1 MVEVRL
7 RPGGSLNALEPALRE
22 QANEANNVVTSFVGG
37 HPRDYLDRYLAWVN
51 QAWRA
56 LEYQLRHTQLEEL
69 LHTRHYWALRQM
81 DGSQAWL
88 TGQIKVELNSRREAL
103 VELADQAKLL
113 AGRWGVASGMIVVPD
128 TNVLLHSTKY
138 FDELDWYAALQ
149 IVATIHL
156 VIPLAV
162 IDQIDNLKRSKQEVR
177 SRARQTAKKIETILG
192 SRPLER
198 VALRTNDYGRV
209 MTTVEVLLDPLD
221 HQRLPDS
228 DSEIV
233 DRAAYLAELA
243 VTPVHVA
250 TFDNLMSF
258 RAAAA
263 GLRVVRPLPEYERD
277 DPPSLRRKQAPQKL
291 ETSS

>member
-1 MVEVRL
+1 MVEIRL
-7 RPGGSLNALEPALRE
+7 RPGGSLSALEPALRL
-22 QANEANNVVTSFVGG
+22 QANEANNVVVSFVGG

-88 TGQIKVELNSRREAL
+88 TGQIKVELNSRRDAL
-103 VELADQAKLL
+103 VELADQAKSL
-113 AGRWGVASGMIVVPD
+113 AARWGVASGMIVVPD
-128 TNVLLHSTKY
+128 TNVLLHSTQY
-138 FDELDWYAALQ
+138 FDELDWRTALQ
-149 IVATIHL
+149 IVAPVHL
-156 VIPLAV
+156 VIPMAV
-162 IDQIDNLKRSKQEVR
+162 VDQIDNLKRSKQQIR
-177 SRARQTAKKIETILG
+177 SRARQTANKIEGTFG
-192 SRPLER
+192 DRPLER
-198 VALRTNDYGRV
+198 VVLRTDGGV
-209 MTTVEVLLDPLD
+209 MTTVEIFVDPLE

-233 DRAAYLAELA
+233 DRAAYLGELA

-250 TFDNLMSF
+250 TFDNLMRF

-263 GLRVVRPLPEYERD
+263 GLKAVKPLPEYERQD
-277 DPPSLRRKQAPQKL
+277 EPSARRTRVPQHPSDP
-291 ETSS
+291 

>member
-1 MVEVRL
+1 VWHLRFMVEIRL
-7 RPGGSLNALEPALRE
+7 RHGGSLSALEPALRE
-22 QANEANNVVTSFVGG
+22 QANEANNVVTSFAGG

-51 QAWRA
+51 LAWRA

-81 DGSQAWL
+81 DGNQAWL

-103 VELADQAKLL
+103 VELADQAKRL

-128 TNVLLHSTKY
+128 TNVLLHSIQY
-138 FDELDWYAALQ
+138 FDELDWHAALR
-149 IVATIHL
+149 IVASVHL
-156 VIPLAV
+156 VLPMV
-162 IDQIDNLKRSKQEVR
+162 VVDQIDNLKRSKQQAR
-177 SRARQTAKKIETILG
+177 SHARQTANKIETILAG
-192 SRPLER
+192 RPLER
-198 VALRTNDYGRV
+198 VFLRTNGGAR
-209 MTTVEVLLDPLD
+209 TTVEVLVDPLD
-221 HQRLPDS
+221 HERLPDS

-250 TFDNLMSF
+250 TFDNLMRF

-263 GLRVVRPLPEYERD
+263 GLPVVTPLPQYERQD
-277 DPPSLRRKQAPQKL
+277 EPSARRTPGPQK
-291 ETSS
+291 

>member
-1 MVEVRL
+1 MAEIRL
-7 RPGGSLNALEPALRE
+7 RPGGSLSVLEPALRE
-22 QANEANNVVTSFVGG
+22 QADAANSVVTSFVGG

-51 QAWRA
+51 QAWRG

-103 VELADQAKLL
+103 VELADRAKTL
-113 AGRWGVASGMIVVPD
+113 ALRWGVASGMIVVPD
-128 TNVLLHSTKY
+128 TNVLLHSTQY
-138 FDELDWYAALQ
+138 FDELDWRTALQ
-149 IVATIHL
+149 IVATAHL

-162 IDQIDNLKRSKQEVR
+162 VDQIDNLKRSKQQVR
-177 SRARQTAKKIETILG
+177 SRARQTAKRIETILG

-198 VALRTNDYGRV
+198 VVLRTDDGA

-221 HQRLPDS
+221 HERLPDS

-243 VTPVHVA
+243 VTPVYVA
-250 TFDNLMSF
+250 TFDNLMRF

-263 GLRVVRPLPEYERD
+263 GLRVVSPPPEYERED
-277 DPPSLRRKQAPQKL
+277 DPSVRRTQAPHKL
-291 ETSS
+291 